1 MRTKIFATIS
11 DNRCDISFIKS
22 LYDNGINAVRINTAH
37 IDYDSF
43 KTIVN
48 NVRSVSPSIEILID
62 TKGPEIRTTST
73 DNNIEIKFSEGD
85 IITIIGNPEGIT
97 SHDKICVSYP
107 DLADKIAIGTHLL
120 LDDGFLE
127 FEVINI
133 VENNIYAKSLNN
145 GYLGSRKSVNI
156 PGTNINLPSL
166 TPRDITNIE
175 YAVELGVD
183 YIAHSFVRTPK
194 DVLAVKEQLI
204 KLNNGRIKII
214 AKIENQEGVNN
225 IDNILDIADG
235 ALIARGDLG
244 VEIAQEKIPTIQQ
257 TIITKCA
264 NRRKPVILST
274 QLLHSM
280 IENPRPTRA
289 EVSDIANAVHQHV
302 DALLL
307 TGETAIGK
315 YPTEAVATMVK
326 VINEAE
332 RASKELISANNCNNS
347 VEEQLEEYIL
357 QHIDPEPQALKQL
370 NRDTHLFHLYSR
382 MCSGH
387 LQGRLLKM
395 FTQMI
400 NPHRILE
407 LGTFTGYSA
416 LCFAEGMPNDAELH
430 TIEIDDEVEDFIR
443 ERFDAS
449 PYASRMHL
457 HIGDA
462 LDIIPTIDGVFDL
475 VFIDANKRNY
485 VEYYELILPRL
496 SQGGYIFADN
506 TLWDGKVAD
515 PETYRDAQTQSLL
528 AFNDHVA
535 KDPRVSKVIV
545 PLRDGLTIIRK
556 L

>member
-1 MRTKIFATIS
+1 MRTKIFATVS
-11 DNRCDISFIKS
+11 DQRCDIPFVKS

-43 KTIVN
+43 KTIVE
-48 NVRSVSPSIEILID
+48 NVRAVSPSIEILID

-73 DNNIEIKFSEGD
+73 LDDCEIKFTTGE
-85 IITIIGNPEGIT
+85 TTTFEGNPEGIT
-97 SHDKICVSYP
+97 THEKICVSYP
-107 DLADKIAIGTHLL
+107 DLAQKITAGTHLL
-120 LDDGFLE
+120 LDDGFLD
-127 FEVINI
+127 FEVTSIDGNT
-133 VENNIYAKSLNN
+133 IYARSLND
-145 GYLGSRKSVNI
+145 GILGSRKSVNI
-156 PGTNINLPSL
+156 PGKSINLPSL
-166 TPRDITNIE
+166 TPRDILNIG
-175 YAVELGVD
+175 YAVELGID

-204 KLNNGRIKII
+204 SHNNGRIKII

-225 IDNILDIADG
+225 IDNILDVADG
-235 ALIARGDLG
+235 VLIARGDLG
-244 VEIAQEKIPTIQQ
+244 VEIAAEKIPTIQQ

-315 YPTEAVATMVK
+315 YPAEAVAMMVK
-326 VINEAE
+326 VVNEAE
-332 RASKELISANNCNNS
+332 RTSKELISANNSNNS
-347 VEEQLEEYIL
+347 IEEQLEEYIL
-357 QHIDPEPQALKQL
+357 QHIDPEPQALKKL

-395 FTQMI
+395 FTQMVK
-400 NPHRILE
+400 PHRILE

-416 LCFAEGMPNDAELH
+416 LCFAEGMPEDAELH

-443 ERFDAS
+443 ERFEAS
-449 PYASRMHL
+449 PYNSRLHL

-462 LDIIPTIDGVFDL
+462 IDIIPEIDGDFDL

-485 VEYYELILPRL
+485 IDYYELVLPRV
-496 SQGGYIFADN
+496 SKGGYIFADN

-515 PETYRDAQTQSLL
+515 PETYRDVQTKSLL
-528 AFNDHVA
+528 AFNAHVA
-535 KDPRVSKVIV
+535 KDPRVSRVII